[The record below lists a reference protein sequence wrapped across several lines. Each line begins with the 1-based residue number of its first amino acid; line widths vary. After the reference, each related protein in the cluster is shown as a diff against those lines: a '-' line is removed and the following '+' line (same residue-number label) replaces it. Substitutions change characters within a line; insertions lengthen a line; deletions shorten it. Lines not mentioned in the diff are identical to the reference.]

1 MNLFELISNELWMTW
16 TSLNV
21 KYLMYSSILNIISKV
36 QNFTCD
42 IFHVS
47 YEGSLRKSILLYQQ

>member
-1 MNLFELISNELWMTW
+1 MNDMNE
-16 TSLNV
+16 SLRQ
-21 KYLMYSSILNIISKV
+21 KSIYSSILNIISKV

-47 YEGSLRKSILLYQQ
+47 YEGSLRKSILLYQQCI

>member
-1 MNLFELISNELWMTW
+1 MTW
-16 TSLNV
+16 TSLYV
-21 KYLMYSSILNIISKV
+21 KYSIYSSILNIISKV

-47 YEGSLRKSILLYQQ
+47 YEGSLRKSILLYQQCI